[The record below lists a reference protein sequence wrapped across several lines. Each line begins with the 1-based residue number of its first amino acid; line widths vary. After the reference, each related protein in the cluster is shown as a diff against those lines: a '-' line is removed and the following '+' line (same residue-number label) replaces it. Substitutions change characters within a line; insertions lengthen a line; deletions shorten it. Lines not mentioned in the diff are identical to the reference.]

1 MFICTACC
9 IGIAHYACQ
18 SIAYPEYFTQESA
31 QVFTIENDRMVSF
44 YTIADIIVQWMGL
57 ATFGIL
63 RVLGNI
69 PQLFPI
75 SRFYFYVKSV

>member
-1 MFICTACC
+1 
-9 IGIAHYACQ
+9 
-18 SIAYPEYFTQESA
+18 
-31 QVFTIENDRMVSF
+31 VFTIENDRMVSF